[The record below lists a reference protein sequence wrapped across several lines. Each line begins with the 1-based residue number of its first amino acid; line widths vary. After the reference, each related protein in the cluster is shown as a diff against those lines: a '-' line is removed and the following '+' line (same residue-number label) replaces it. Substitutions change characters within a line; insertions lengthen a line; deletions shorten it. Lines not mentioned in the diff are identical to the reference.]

1 MEHIKINFINLERGD
16 MNEINTEI
24 IINAPKKNIWD
35 IITNFQAYS
44 EWNPFL
50 VKVIGEASP
59 DSNIFFLAKSD
70 GAMIPVLANI
80 IEFEF
85 EKKFSWGGPPFT
97 WFKSIFGAE
106 HFFIIEEISPTQCR
120 FRNNERMEGMVA
132 DAMWSLIEK
141 SEPAYHAMN
150 LALKARAEAGNRK

>member
-1 MEHIKINFINLERGD
+1 

-24 IINAPKKNIWD
+24 IINAPKKVIWD
-35 IITNFQAYS
+35 ILTDFPSYS

-50 VKVIGEASP
+50 IKVIGEASP
-59 DSNIFFLAKSD
+59 GGNIFFVAKSE
-70 GAMIPVLANI
+70 GAIVPVLANI
-80 IEFEF
+80 TEYEF

-97 WFKSIFGAE
+97 LFKSIFGAE

-120 FRNNERMEGMVA
+120 FRNNERMEGVIA
-132 DAMWSLIEK
+132 DVTWALIEK

-150 LALKARAEAGNRK
+150 QALKERAEASNRKSSFF